1 MIAMETSSSVIDFH
15 QIAFEL
21 VRMIIWI
28 MVAAAAMVLA
38 GMVCFLILVSKTVNG
53 NEKSSG
59 NSKDVLK
66 TVR

>member
-21 VRMIIWI
+21 IRMIVWI

-38 GMVCFLILVSKTVNG
+38 GMVCFLILMSKAVNG
-53 NEKSSG
+53 NEKSSD
-59 NSKDVLK
+59 NSNDGLQ

>member
-1 MIAMETSSSVIDFH
+1 MIVMETSSSVIDFH
-15 QIAFEL
+15 QITFEL
-21 VRMIIWI
+21 IRMIIWI
-28 MVAAAAMVLA
+28 MVATAAMVLA

>member
-1 MIAMETSSSVIDFH
+1 METSSSVIDFH
-15 QIAFEL
+15 QITFEL
-21 VRMIIWI
+21 IRMIIWI
-28 MVAAAAMVLA
+28 MVATAAMVLA